1 MELKSM
7 SIRNHKGKV
16 ICIILATV
24 LIVGYFILFEP
35 LTYHQYHRDIV
46 RMIDNDFDCHMES

>member
-1 MELKSM
+1 M

-46 RMIDNDFDCHMES
+46 RIIDNDFDCHMES